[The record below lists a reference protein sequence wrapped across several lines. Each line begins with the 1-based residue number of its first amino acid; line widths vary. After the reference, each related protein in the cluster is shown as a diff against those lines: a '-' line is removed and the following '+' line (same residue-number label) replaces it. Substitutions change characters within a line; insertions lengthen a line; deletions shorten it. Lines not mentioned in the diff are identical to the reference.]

1 MLYEEFMRAPSKGN
15 AISAANRLIRWL
27 MKTKRTDEENF
38 VWAEQIGA
46 SFKERFDEIPEK
58 VGEWLSLL
66 ALANDTTGAISGEG
80 KYAACS
86 SFEYS
91 FYSYKKHRTM
101 AYPVDRYRYEF
112 PVDPKIQEIRTIG
125 NPEDEFIAGM
135 YLTSV
140 MLLGYNVESLVM
152 FIERYIK
159 ESTFREMERDLEIP
173 RSTLSRRMNVI
184 DKNIKKH
191 IGGYYDSI

>member
-27 MKTKRTDEENF
+27 MKTKRTDGENF

-46 SFKERFDEIPEK
+46 SFKERFGEIPER

-66 ALANDTTGAISGEG
+66 ALANDTTGAVSGEG

-91 FYSYKKHRTM
+91 FYSYKKHRTLS
-101 AYPVDRYRYEF
+101 YPSERYRHEF
-112 PVDPKIQEIRTIG
+112 PVDPKIQEIHTIG

-135 YLTSV
+135 YLTST
-140 MLLGYNVESLVM
+140 LLVGYNVESLVM

-159 ESTFREMERDLEIP
+159 ESTFREMERDLGIP
-173 RSTLSRRMNVI
+173 RSTLNRRMKVI
-184 DKNIKKH
+184 DKNIEKH
-191 IGGYYDSI
+191 IGGYYE

>member
-1 MLYEEFMRAPSKGN
+1 MLYEEFMRAPSKGD
-15 AISAANRLIRWL
+15 AISAAHRLIRRL

-38 VWAEQIGA
+38 SWAEQIGS

-91 FYSYKKHRTM
+91 FYSFKKHRTL
-101 AYPVDRYRYEF
+101 AYPSERYRHEF
-112 PVDPKIQEIRTIG
+112 PVDPKIQEIRTNG
-125 NPEDEFIAGM
+125 NPEDEFIAGI
-135 YLTSV
+135 YLTST
-140 MLLGYNVESLVM
+140 MLVGYTVESLIM

-159 ESTFREMERDLEIP
+159 ESTYREMERDFGIP
-173 RSTLSRRMNVI
+173 RSTLNRRMKVI

-191 IGGYYDSI
+191 LGGYYE

>member
-1 MLYEEFMRAPSKGN
+1 MLYEEFMRAPSKGT
-15 AISAANRLIRWL
+15 AISASYRLIRWL
-27 MKTKRTDEENF
+27 MKSKRTDEENF
-38 VWAEQIGA
+38 VWAEQIGS
-46 SFKERFDEIPEK
+46 SFKERFGEIPER

-66 ALANDTTGAISGEG
+66 ALANDTTGAVSGNG

-91 FYSYKKHRTM
+91 FYSFKKHRTL
-101 AYPVDRYRYEF
+101 AYPSERYRHEF

-140 MLLGYNVESLVM
+140 ILVGYNVESLVM
-152 FIERYIK
+152 FVERYIK
-159 ESTFREMERDLEIP
+159 ESTFREMEKDLGIP
-173 RSTLSRRMNVI
+173 RSTLSRRMKVI

-191 IGGYYDSI
+191 LGGYYE

>member
-1 MLYEEFMRAPSKGN
+1 MLYEEFMRAPSKGS
-15 AISAANRLIRWL
+15 AVSAAHRLIRRL

-38 VWAEQIGA
+38 VWAEQIGS
-46 SFKERFDEIPEK
+46 SFKERFGEIPER

-66 ALANDTTGAISGEG
+66 ALANDTTGAVSGEG

-91 FYSYKKHRTM
+91 FYSYKKHRTL
-101 AYPVDRYRYEF
+101 AYPSERYRHEF

-125 NPEDEFIAGM
+125 NPEDEFIAGI
-135 YLTSV
+135 YLTST
-140 MLLGYNVESLVM
+140 MLVGYTVESLVM

-159 ESTFREMERDLEIP
+159 ESTFREMEKDFGIP
-173 RSTLSRRMNVI
+173 RSTLNRRIKVI

-191 IGGYYDSI
+191 